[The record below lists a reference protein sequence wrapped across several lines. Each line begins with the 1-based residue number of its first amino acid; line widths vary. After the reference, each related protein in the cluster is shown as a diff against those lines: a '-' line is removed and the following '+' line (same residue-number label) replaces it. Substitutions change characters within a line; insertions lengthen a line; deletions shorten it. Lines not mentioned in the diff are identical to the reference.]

1 MKRITIAEKYSQPE
15 VVSCWQNLSRAGLQ
29 NAERELVARYLPPAS
44 QVLDVGCGAGRAVL
58 ALSQAG
64 HRVIGIDLS
73 LPILAAGRQLS
84 ASIRLSGANL
94 LALPFAD
101 DSFGAIS
108 MFFGALQHIRGR
120 DNRVRA
126 LAELARV
133 SRSRGRLLV
142 GLDNLAPTL
151 SCYAYWLAK
160 KLQPA
165 KAGSTAPATNPSTAA
180 DVALW
185 SRSMRQ
191 VHPVI
196 WHLRGLART
205 LRWRSWPGLIDLI
218 RQSGLVGHQMEPGD
232 SYVTQFSLQATSG
245 QIYYHRYRA
254 GEFIAEAAK
263 AGWRLLG
270 YHSGSELSEGRLYP
284 PGIRGQDKQLFFA
297 LEKSI

>member
-15 VVSCWQNLSRAGLQ
+15 VVSYWQNLSQAGLQ
-29 NAERELVARYLPPAS
+29 NAEWELAARYLPPAS
-44 QVLDVGCGAGRAVL
+44 RVLDVGCGAGRAVL

-64 HRVIGIDLS
+64 HQVTGIDLS

-84 ASIRLSGANL
+84 ASMRLGGANL

-108 MFFGALQHIRGR
+108 MFFGALQHIQGR

-126 LAELARV
+126 LTELARI
-133 SRSRGRLLV
+133 SRSRGRMLV

-160 KLQPA
+160 KLQPG
-165 KAGSTAPATNPSTAA
+165 KTSSTAPATNPSTAA
-180 DVALW
+180 DMALW

-196 WHLRGLART
+196 WHLRGLVRT

-218 RQSGLVGHQMEPGD
+218 RQSGLVRQMEPGD
-232 SYVTQFSLQATSG
+232 IYVAQFSLQTTSG

-254 GEFIAEAAK
+254 DEFTAEAAR
-263 AGWRLLG
+263 AGWLLLG
-270 YHSGSELSEGRLYP
+270 YHSGSELSEDRLYP
-284 PGIRGQDKQLFFA
+284 PVIRGQDKQLFFA
-297 LEKSI
+297 LEKSS